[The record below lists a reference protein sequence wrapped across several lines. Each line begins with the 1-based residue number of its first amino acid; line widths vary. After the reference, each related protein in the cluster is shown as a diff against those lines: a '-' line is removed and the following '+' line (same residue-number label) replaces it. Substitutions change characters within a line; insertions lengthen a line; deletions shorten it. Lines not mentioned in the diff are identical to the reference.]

1 MTVSTTP
8 GILRKWYYRILTGA
22 VTGAGTW
29 FLAEVIFNI
38 KYRYY
43 DLVSMRISY
52 VYAFIFGILILET
65 YFRAG
70 GFLDRILPWGK
81 GPVKRFWAQLLA
93 GFITA
98 FWWIIVVRVGLNIL
112 LYPGQLIIL
121 EDEVIIFSL
130 IMFLMLIVCILQLG
144 YFYNESYRQS
154 LAEMERYRKE
164 NAEYQ
169 FEMLKLQLNPHFLFN
184 SLNTLSSLVYDNAD
198 RAAEFVRKLSEVYR
212 YVLDNRN
219 KELVLLKE
227 EMEFIHAFTFLQGL
241 RFQGMID
248 FRFGI
253 DPESMGKK
261 IAPMTLQL
269 LIENAVK
276 HNVASRRNP
285 LTISVKAGNGR
296 LSVHNN
302 LQPKE
307 EQPGTGVGLKNI
319 INRYQFLTVEKVEI
333 TREKEYFEVII
344 PLI

>member
-1 MTVSTTP
+1 
-8 GILRKWYYRILTGA
+8 
-22 VTGAGTW
+22 
-29 FLAEVIFNI
+29 
-38 KYRYY
+38 
-43 DLVSMRISY
+43 
-52 VYAFIFGILILET
+52 
-65 YFRAG
+65 
-70 GFLDRILPWGK
+70 
-81 GPVKRFWAQLLA
+81 
-93 GFITA
+93 
-98 FWWIIVVRVGLNIL
+98 
-112 LYPGQLIIL
+112 
-121 EDEVIIFSL
+121 
-130 IMFLMLIVCILQLG
+130 
-144 YFYNESYRQS
+144 
-154 LAEMERYRKE
+154 
-164 NAEYQ
+164 
-169 FEMLKLQLNPHFLFN
+169 
-184 SLNTLSSLVYDNAD
+184 
-198 RAAEFVRKLSEVYR
+198 LSEVYR

-302 LQPKE
+302 FQPKE